1 MLAGKKFIRVRSI
14 LKHHFKYG
22 EVQNIYI
29 KTKIRVTFYLT
40 LFLSASALSLL
51 TLSTPHAMYVSTW
64 NGLSENFM
72 TRFTE
77 NSRILNP
84 RRSNWCDYIIY
95 FIKYKYTNTHM
106 YNNYKQHI
114 VAQVYYWFVNF
125 MSNVH
130 TSSIRS

>member
-84 RRSNWCDYIIY
+84 RRSN
-95 FIKYKYTNTHM
+95 
-106 YNNYKQHI
+106 
-114 VAQVYYWFVNF
+114 
-125 MSNVH
+125 
-130 TSSIRS
+130 